1 MQSYLKIWIWLI
13 YQAAGI
19 AKRGVEIQCSRAMP
33 VSFRLLRDC
42 GIFATAVYS
51 RLRYIFARLS
61 ADGGAVVGEL
71 QLGAVG
77 ELDFVAVAFLLQLDN
92 LRA

>member
-1 MQSYLKIWIWLI
+1 MRLPW
-13 YQAAGI
+13 AAGI
-19 AKRGVEIQCSRAMP
+19 AKRGGNTMQSRNAGQLP
-33 VSFRLLRDC
+33 A
-42 GIFATAVYS
+42 FA

-61 ADGGAVVGEL
+61 ADGDAVVGEL
-71 QLGAVG
+71 QFGAVG